1 MGGMFSK
8 PKKPNTAKF
17 VERPG
22 VALLKDLPSYTESAQ
37 KATAARLAEIER
49 VMPGATQ
56 ERKMALAN
64 LAQDRQRLDEM
75 GAITGAMM
83 RGELPKDV
91 QEQTMR
97 NIAEYGGAGF
107 NPATAGRAGGFQMAQ
122 GMVPRQYGLQ
132 SLQLQQQGLGYE
144 QQRIQQKQQLQSTAM
159 GWQQLADSFAY
170 DPFEA
175 AQFAGPSQRYGESK
189 SGAAAKDEATYQQAV
204 ATQQKNIMGAVTGVA
219 AIAAAPFLAPALFGG
234 LASGAAALGLGTA
247 GTAATAGAAGTM
259 GTGLAGSLFN
269 IGASRVGTGLA
280 AGAAIPA
287 ISSIYGGR

>member
-1 MGGMFSK
+1 
-8 PKKPNTAKF
+8 
-17 VERPG
+17 
-22 VALLKDLPSYTESAQ
+22 
-37 KATAARLAEIER
+37 
-49 VMPGATQ
+49 MPGAT
-56 ERKMALAN
+56 
-64 LAQDRQRLDEM
+64 AQRQQASD
-75 GAITGAMM
+75 ITASWM
-83 RGELPKDV
+83 RGELPQDV

-122 GMVPRQYGLQ
+122 GMVPRQFGLQ
-132 SLQLQQQGLGYE
+132 S
-144 QQRIQQKQQLQSTAM
+144 QQLQEKGMSTAA
-159 GWQQLADSFAY
+159 GWQQLADAFAY

-175 AQFAGPSQRYGESK
+175 AQFAGPSQRFGESK
-189 SGAAAKDEATYQQAV
+189 SAAAAQDEATYQKAV

-280 AGAAIPA
+280 AGAAVPA
-287 ISSIYGGR
+287 LSSIYGGR

>member
-8 PKKPNTAKF
+8 PKKQNTAKF

-22 VALLKDLPSYTESAQ
+22 EALLKDLPQYEQAANR
-37 KATAARLAEIER
+37 ATAARLAEIER
-49 VMPGATQ
+49 VMPGAT
-56 ERKMALAN
+56 
-64 LAQDRQRLDEM
+64 AQRQQASD
-75 GAITGAMM
+75 ITASWM
-83 RGELPKDV
+83 RGELPQDV

-122 GMVPRQYGLQ
+122 GMVPRQFGLQ
-132 SLQLQQQGLGYE
+132 S
-144 QQRIQQKQQLQSTAM
+144 QQLQEKGMSTAA
-159 GWQQLADSFAY
+159 GWQQLADAFAY

-175 AQFAGPSQRYGESK
+175 AQFAGPSQRFGESK
-189 SGAAAKDEATYQQAV
+189 SAAAAQDEATYQKAV

-280 AGAAIPA
+280 AGAAVPA
-287 ISSIYGGR
+287 ITSIYGRR

>member
-8 PKKPNTAKF
+8 PKKQNTAKF

-22 VALLKDLPSYTESAQ
+22 VALLQDLPQYEQAANR
-37 KATAARLAEIER
+37 ATAARLAEIER
-49 VMPGATQ
+49 VMPGAT
-56 ERKMALAN
+56 
-64 LAQDRQRLDEM
+64 AQRQQASD
-75 GAITGAMM
+75 ITAAWM

-97 NIAEYGGAGF
+97 SIAEFGGAGF

-122 GMVPRQYGLQ
+122 GMVPRQFGLQ
-132 SLQLQQQGLGYE
+132 S
-144 QQRIQQKQQLQSTAM
+144 QQLQEKGMSTAA
-159 GWQQLADSFAY
+159 GWQQLADAFAY

-175 AQFAGPSQRYGESK
+175 AQFAGPSQRFGESK
-189 SGAAAKDEATYQQAV
+189 SAAAAKDEATYQQAV

-269 IGASRVGTGLA
+269 IGASRVGSGLA
-280 AGAAIPA
+280 AGAAVPA
-287 ISSIYGGR
+287 ITSIYGGR

>member
-8 PKKPNTAKF
+8 PKKQNTAKF

-22 VALLKDLPSYTESAQ
+22 AALLQDMPQYTEAAQ

-49 VMPGATQ
+49 VMPGAT
-56 ERKMALAN
+56 
-64 LAQDRQRLDEM
+64 AQRQQAGD
-75 GAITGAMM
+75 ITASWM
-83 RGELPKDV
+83 RGELPQDV

-122 GMVPRQYGLQ
+122 GMVPRQFGLQ
-132 SLQLQQQGLGYE
+132 STQLQEKGV
-144 QQRIQQKQQLQSTAM
+144 STAM

-175 AQFAGPSQRYGESK
+175 AQFAGPSQRFGESK
-189 SGAAAKDEATYQQAV
+189 SAAAAKDEATYQQAV

-259 GTGLAGSLFN
+259 GSGIAGSLFN

-280 AGAAIPA
+280 AGAVVP
-287 ISSIYGGR
+287 STMSYLDSIYQRR

>member
-8 PKKPNTAKF
+8 PKKQNTAKF

-22 VALLKDLPSYTESAQ
+22 VALLQDLPQYEQAANR
-37 KATAARLAEIER
+37 ATAARLAEIER
-49 VMPGATQ
+49 VMPGAT
-56 ERKMALAN
+56 
-64 LAQDRQRLDEM
+64 AQRQQASD
-75 GAITGAMM
+75 ITASWM
-83 RGELPKDV
+83 RGELPRDV

-97 NIAEYGGAGF
+97 SVAEFGGAGF

-122 GMVPRQYGLQ
+122 GMVPRQLGLQ
-132 SLQLQQQGLGYE
+132 S
-144 QQRIQQKQQLQSTAM
+144 QQLQEKGMSTAA
-159 GWQQLADSFAY
+159 GWQQLADAFAY

-175 AQFAGPSQRYGESK
+175 AQFAGPSQRFGESK
-189 SGAAAKDEATYQQAV
+189 SAAAAKDEATYQQAV

-269 IGASRVGTGLA
+269 IGASRVGSGLA
-280 AGAAIPA
+280 AGAAVPA
-287 ISSIYGGR
+287 ITSIYGGR

>member
-8 PKKPNTAKF
+8 PKKQDTAQF

-22 VALLKDLPSYTESAQ
+22 AALLQDMPQYTEAAQ

-49 VMPGATQ
+49 VMPGAT
-56 ERKMALAN
+56 
-64 LAQDRQRLDEM
+64 AQRQQAGD
-75 GAITGAMM
+75 ITAAWM
-83 RGELPKDV
+83 RGELPQDV

-97 NIAEYGGAGF
+97 NIAEFGGAGF

-122 GMVPRQYGLQ
+122 GMVPRQFGLQ
-132 SLQLQQQGLGYE
+132 S
-144 QQRIQQKQQLQSTAM
+144 QQLQEKGMSTAA

-189 SGAAAKDEATYQQAV
+189 SAAAAQDEATYQKAV

-259 GTGLAGSLFN
+259 GTGIAGSLFN

-287 ISSIYGGR
+287 ISSIYGRR

>member
-22 VALLKDLPSYTESAQ
+22 VALEKDLPSYTRAAQ
-37 KATAARLAEIER
+37 QATAARLAEIER
-49 VMPGATQ
+49 VMPGAT
-56 ERKMALAN
+56 
-64 LAQDRQRLDEM
+64 AQRQQASD
-75 GAITGAMM
+75 ITASWM

-97 NIAEYGGAGF
+97 NIAEFGGAGF

-122 GMVPRQYGLQ
+122 GMVPRQFGLL
-132 SLQLQQQGLGYE
+132 S
-144 QQRIQQKQQLQSTAM
+144 QQLQEKGMSTAA

-175 AQFAGPSQRYGESK
+175 AQFAGPSQRFGESK
-189 SGAAAKDEATYQQAV
+189 SAAAAKDEATYQQAV
-204 ATQQKNIMGAVTGVA
+204 ATQQKNIMGAVTGLA
-219 AIAAAPFLAPALFGG
+219 TIAAAPLVAPALFGG

-247 GTAATAGAAGTM
+247 GTAATATAPGIM
-259 GTGLAGSLFN
+259 GSGIAGSLFN
-269 IGASRVGTGLA
+269 IGASRVGTGLV
-280 AGAAIPA
+280 AGAAVPSTLQA
-287 ISSIYGGR
+287 MKSVFGTR